1 MYFVLKGVL
10 FLAIILGSNAIN
22 KFDPIING
30 TPAKIA
36 DFPYYA
42 FLSGNGK
49 SLKCGGAI
57 IKTNVILT
65 AAHCLSNTN
74 FYVYTGIEDINDLR
88 KKKPYGV
95 KEIIKYPEYK
105 GQTKFDVAL
114 VILSS
119 HIQLGQTAQIVP
131 VAPVSPRLGSKVTI
145 VGFGKVKCD
154 IASLDNSGRCRGGDS
169 KVLRTANFR
178 LTGHG
183 NKIIKTVGD
192 NQNTCYGDSG
202 SPVVYK
208 NRVIGVVSY
217 GEYINCSGYDTQA
230 TVAPHYM
237 WINKYLKEY

>member
-1 MYFVLKGVL
+1 MYFVLKVL
-10 FLAIILGSNAIN
+10 LLLAIILGSNAIN

-30 TPAKIA
+30 IPTKIA

-74 FYVYTGIEDINDLR
+74 FYVYTGIEDINDLW

-119 HIQLGQTAQIVP
+119 HIQLGRTAQIIP
-131 VAPVSPRLGSKVTI
+131 IAPVSPKPGSTVTI
-145 VGFGKVKCD
+145 VGFGKVRCD
-154 IASLDNSGRCRGGDS
+154 ITSIDNSGRCRGGDS

-178 LTGHG
+178 LTSHA
-183 NKIIKTVGD
+183 NRIIKTIGN

-202 SPVVYK
+202 SPVVYR
-208 NRVIGVVSY
+208 NRVIGVVSS

-230 TVAPHYM
+230 PVAPYHK
-237 WINKYLKEY
+237 WIEKYLKEY